1 MSLTA
6 IEARL
11 DQLATKLDAFING
24 DASTLVNTNAGAVKT
39 LAGIQ
44 QELFRTRGLVECKEY
59 EKLID
64 LPSNAVLN
72 TVARVSN
79 DGSNNGLY
87 IRRIGTWGLYG
98 WQDIQY
104 FIPTN
109 INQEESKVYFTS
121 NDLTSGT
128 ILAIREVAHST
139 VKNTAIVME
148 VDLVAWQNVS
158 DATPSAEV
166 KQFTVLV
173 TSRDASEVQYQITP
187 KNTTQVADPIAM
199 SLAVTHN
206 STSGKNVITLRLSS
220 ANAVPDVFGVATIK
234 TRLFDSQQ

>member
-11 DQLATKLDAFING
+11 DQLATKLDTFING

-59 EKLID
+59 AKLID
-64 LPSNAVLN
+64 LPTNAELN

-87 IRRIGTWGLYG
+87 IRRVGEWGLYG

-104 FIPTN
+104 FTPTN
-109 INQEESKVYFTS
+109 INQNESKFYFTS
-121 NDLTSGT
+121 NGLSSGVNIT
-128 ILAIREVAHST
+128 TREVDHSV
-139 VKNTAIVME
+139 VKNTALVFDVE
-148 VDLVAWQNVS
+148 VIAWQNIS
-158 DATPSAEV
+158 DETPSAEV
-166 KQFTVLV
+166 KEFAVLV
-173 TSRDASEVQYQITP
+173 TSRDDGQTQYQITP
-187 KNTTQVADPIAM
+187 KHTTRVADSIALDL
-199 SLAVTHN
+199 SVVTN
-206 STSGKNVITLRLSS
+206 STNGKNIITLRLSAS
-220 ANAVPDVFGVATIK
+220 GVTSDVFGLATIK